1 MNNDSGV
8 PVKKPVSALQQSVD
22 IKVVNAFINEW
33 VLCSNARSALHIQS
47 STFNL
52 FCNPLNIEVQTFKDI
67 QLIPE
72 NTRYDLIIGDIPLG
86 LNQITWNNGL
96 KSIKVQRNWLEIL
109 NSLFSLEENGT
120 ALFLLEPSGF
130 SSSQGIKFEKILNES
145 GFFVNAYINCP
156 ERILSPLAMVTPVLV
171 VLSRKH
177 TERLFIAELLGESQ
191 AQEVVNNY
199 FSSIDNTNLVS
210 GKYIDLG
217 DYYGFHRIKAQ
228 EQIERLESQYKT
240 YNKYRLTELINK
252 KDKKLQ
258 INSVPQGGQF
268 QECDNAIYIPTI
280 GNSSIIYKLADA
292 KLKHQNY
299 LQVVLGDLALNE
311 YVAAF
316 FNSTLGKL
324 VIESLTSGSYIRHI
338 TKTNI
343 EQALV
348 ALPSLNEQQR
358 IVQTHH
364 KLNDLKVAIDKFDTE
379 IAINPTSS
387 NVILQQLDM
396 MLEAIDSLTDADKVR
411 GIVREGETK
420 YIEFKETL
428 SFCIKTQ
435 TKPKPN
441 YVEISALKTVVAFL
455 NTDGGKLLLGVSDDG
470 EIRGLN
476 TEFNKLHKNKLDDFL
491 KHWKNIFQ
499 RSIGEEFY
507 PFIEPKLI
515 KVDEKYV
522 LLVECKPSPN
532 PCYLDGK
539 DFYVRTNPATD
550 RLEGP
555 KLVEYVKN
563 HFK

>member
-1 MNNDSGV
+1 
-8 PVKKPVSALQQSVD
+8 
-22 IKVVNAFINEW
+22 
-33 VLCSNARSALHIQS
+33 
-47 STFNL
+47 
-52 FCNPLNIEVQTFKDI
+52 
-67 QLIPE
+67 
-72 NTRYDLIIGDIPLG
+72 
-86 LNQITWNNGL
+86 
-96 KSIKVQRNWLEIL
+96 
-109 NSLFSLEENGT
+109 
-120 ALFLLEPSGF
+120 
-130 SSSQGIKFEKILNES
+130 
-145 GFFVNAYINCP
+145 
-156 ERILSPLAMVTPVLV
+156 MVTPVLV

-199 FSSIDNTNLVS
+199 FSSIDNANLVR
-210 GKYIDLG
+210 GKYINLG
-217 DYYGFHRIKAQ
+217 DYYGFHRIKAK

-240 YNKYRLTELINK
+240 YSKYRLSELIDK
-252 KDKKLQ
+252 KDQKLQ

-280 GNSSIIYKLADA
+280 GNSSIVYKLADA

-324 VIESLTSGSYIRHI
+324 VIESLTSGSYIRHL

-396 MLEAIDSLTDADKVR
+396 MLEAIGSLTDADKVR
-411 GIVREGETK
+411 SIVREGETK

-428 SFCIKTQ
+428 SLDVKKQ
-435 TKPKPN
+435 TKEK
-441 YVEISALKTVVAFL
+441 YIEEEALKTVVAFL
-455 NTDGGKLLLGVSDDG
+455 NTDGGRLLLGVSDNR
-470 EIRGLN
+470 IILGLN
-476 TEFNKLHKNKLDDFL
+476 AEVDKFHKNFDKFL
-491 KHWKNIFQ
+491 LHWKNLVKK
-499 RSIGEEFY
+499 SIGEEFY
-507 PFIEPKLI
+507 PFIESKLI
-515 KVDEKYV
+515 KVDDKYV
-522 LLVECKPSPN
+522 LLVECEPSPN
-532 PCYLDGK
+532 PCYLDAK
-539 DFYVRTNPATD
+539 DFYVRTTPATD

-555 KLVEYVKN
+555 KLVEYVRN